1 MKTITLEQ
9 VKQMC
14 SCLGISTVEELWNTI
29 KGEEETGTSADA
41 HALIN
46 VMSKEHIVWL
56 LMRPEVLEE
65 SEMLSL
71 SAWLATEYSVEDKH
85 DPELTR
91 REVWL
96 AMRPD
101 IPDNEVKAQ
110 WIVLNDRIY
119 NKLMEFAE

>member
-14 SCLGISTVEELWNTI
+14 SCLGHPKVEELWNTI
-29 KGEEETGTSADA
+29 RGEGETGTSADT
-41 HALIN
+41 HALID

-56 LMRPEVLEE
+56 LMRPECLEE
-65 SEMLSL
+65 SEILSL

-85 DPELTR
+85 DPGLTR

-96 AMRPD
+96 AMRPS
-101 IPDNEVKAQ
+101 IPDNEVTAQ
-110 WIVLNDRIY
+110 WTALNDRIY
-119 NKLMEFAE
+119 NKIMEFAE